1 MVQFLVGL
9 AVGVIITLFGL
20 AVWVVFEEEREGD
33 RRDEKN
39 H

>member
-1 MVQFLVGL
+1 MIQFLVGM
-9 AVGVIITLFGL
+9 VIGGALTLFCL
-20 AVWVVFEEEREGD
+20 VAWAVFEEEREGD